1 MRYACFLALIIF
13 ALGVQALPQNKAAQ
27 AAASQ
32 QSAAGQKTGER
43 KIPCKTPENAA
54 MCYWTRGR
62 LQVTEG
68 AGAWRMWKV
77 GTKRIVDVYNG
88 PSKFPP
94 RTQEEVQDPEFPPNL
109 EKAYRTEVPRLERL
123 HRATPEPVYADFE
136 ICPLD
141 PEKPGTSQAVCIES
155 AKNMFFDESK
165 HLYH

>member
-1 MRYACFLALIIF
+1 MRRVLFVAVLASIAF
-13 ALGVQALPQNKAAQ
+13 GVQAVPQGARPLTPSPSNAAPQ
-27 AAASQ
+27 
-32 QSAAGQKTGER
+32 R
-43 KIPCKTPENAA
+43 KIPCETPANAS

-94 RTQEEVQDPEFPPNL
+94 RTQEEVQDPEFPSNL

-136 ICPLD
+136 ICPLE
-141 PEKPGTSQAVCIES
+141 PEKPGASQAVCIES